1 MMQRQNYA
9 SGTKWEP
16 LVGYSRAVR
25 VGNLVY
31 LAGTTATADDGEII
45 GKGDAYEQT
54 AYILQKIERSLQA
67 VGAELRH
74 VVRTRMFV
82 TSTFFWEEVA
92 RAHQEAF
99 GEIRPV
105 ATLVEVSALISPDH
119 LIEIEVD
126 AVIHDAP

>member
-1 MMQRQNYA
+1 MERQNYA

-16 LVGYSRAVR
+16 IVGYSRAVK
-25 VGNLVY
+25 VGNLVFI
-31 LAGTTATADDGEII
+31 AGTTATDDQGAVI
-45 GKGDAYEQT
+45 GIGDAYAQT
-54 AYILQKIERSLQA
+54 AFILQKIERSLQA

-74 VVRTRMFV
+74 VVRTRLFI

-92 RAHQEAF
+92 RAHQEVF

-105 ATLVEVSALISPDH
+105 ATMVEVSALIGPEY

-126 AVIHDAP
+126 AVIHDAS